1 MTEHVDTRE
10 SLLDAAENLFSV
22 HGIQAASLR
31 QITQHAGANL
41 AAVNYHFGSKDG
53 LVRAVFSRR
62 LRPMNDE
69 RLRRLAEVDLESE
82 DAVEQI
88 LRAFLEPLLRLVSE
102 KPDGVRG
109 FARLMG
115 RAWSEPSEE
124 VRTIIIEEIR
134 ETIDHFMA
142 AFRKILPHLSEG
154 ELMWRFHFLGGAM
167 GHTVSCSYVLERYSG
182 GTCHTSDPDEILDQ
196 LTRFLAA
203 GMRAASR
210 VEAPGKSA
218 GQRAN

>member
-10 SLLDAAENLFSV
+10 SLLDAAENLFSE

-31 QITQHAGANL
+31 QITQQAGANL
-41 AAVNYHFGSKDG
+41 AAVNYHFGTKDG

-69 RLRRLAEVDLESE
+69 RLRQLELVDLEAD

-88 LRAFLEPLLRLVSE
+88 LTAFLEPLLRLVSE
-102 KPDGVRG
+102 KPEGVRG

-124 VRTIIIEEIR
+124 VRTIILEEIR
-134 ETIDHFMA
+134 ETIDRFLA
-142 AFRKILPHLSEG
+142 AFRQVLPDLAEG
-154 ELMWRFHFLGGAM
+154 DLMWRFHFLGGAM

-182 GTCHTSDPDEILDQ
+182 GSCHTKDPDEILDQ
-196 LTRFLAA
+196 LVRFLAA
-203 GMRAASR
+203 GMRAASGAK
-210 VEAPGKSA
+210 APGK
-218 GQRAN
+218 AN

>member
-10 SLLDAAENLFSV
+10 SLLDAAESLFSEL
-22 HGIQAASLR
+22 GIQAASLR

-62 LRPMNDE
+62 LRPMNEE
-69 RLRRLAEVDLESE
+69 RHRRLELVDLEAE
-82 DAVEQI
+82 DAVEQV

-102 KPDGVRG
+102 KPEGVRG

-124 VRTIIIEEIR
+124 VRAIIIEEIR
-134 ETIDHFMA
+134 ETIDRFMA
-142 AFRKILPHLSEG
+142 VFRKILPHLSEG
-154 ELMWRFHFLGGAM
+154 ELMWRFHFLAGAM

-182 GTCHTSDPDEILDQ
+182 GTCHTGDPDEILDQ

-203 GMRAASR
+203 GMRAPSATRAS
-210 VEAPGKSA
+210 
-218 GQRAN
+218 

>member
-1 MTEHVDTRE
+1 MTEHTDTRE
-10 SLLDAAENLFSV
+10 SLLDAAEKLFSE

-31 QITQHAGANL
+31 QITQEASANL

-69 RLRRLAEVDLESE
+69 RLRQLELVDLQAE

-88 LRAFLEPLLRLVSE
+88 LTAFLEPLLRLVSE
-102 KPDGVRG
+102 KPEGVRG

-124 VRTIIIEEIR
+124 VRSIILEEIR
-134 ETIDHFMA
+134 ETIDRFMA
-142 AFRKILPHLSEG
+142 AFRQVLPHLTEG

-182 GTCHTSDPDEILDQ
+182 GSCHTKDPDEILDQ
-196 LTRFLAA
+196 LVRFLAA

-210 VEAPGKSA
+210 VQAPGPK
-218 GQRAN
+218 AN

>member
-10 SLLDAAENLFSV
+10 SLLDAAESLFSE

-62 LRPMNDE
+62 LKPMNDE
-69 RLRRLAEVDLESE
+69 RFRQLAEVDLEAE
-82 DAVEQI
+82 DAVEQV

-102 KPDGVRG
+102 KPEGVRG

-124 VRTIIIEEIR
+124 VRTIITEEIR
-134 ETIDHFMA
+134 ETIDRFMA

-167 GHTVSCSYVLERYSG
+167 GHTVSCSYVLERYSK
-182 GTCHTSDPDEILDQ
+182 GTCHTGDPDEILDQ

-203 GMRAASR
+203 GMRAPS
-210 VEAPGKSA
+210 EA
-218 GQRAN
+218 RAN